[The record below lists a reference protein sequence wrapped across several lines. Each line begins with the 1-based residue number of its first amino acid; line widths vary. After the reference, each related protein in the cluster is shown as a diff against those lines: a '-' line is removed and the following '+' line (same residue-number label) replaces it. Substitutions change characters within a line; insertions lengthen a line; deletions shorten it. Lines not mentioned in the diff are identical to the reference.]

1 MSQLETN
8 ANEVAV
14 AISIEKIGFY
24 EGFNRVVALVPK
36 LLVAALIL
44 WVGLSPSVAG
54 EVLLSVQNWS
64 TTNFGGWYIYV
75 TAFYTVVCVA
85 LANDVWCRYWYWHV
99 DLLNSRANFSFC

>member
-1 MSQLETN
+1 M
-8 ANEVAV
+8 
-14 AISIEKIGFY
+14 
-24 EGFNRVVALVPK
+24 ALVPK

-75 TAFYTVVCVA
+75 TAFYTVVCLT
-85 LANDVWCRYWYWHV
+85 LAIWPRTAHV
-99 DLLNSRANFSFC
+99 KLGRPDENQESLRLPGWQ